1 MLRLQW
7 TNNYLESLGN
17 KKKKKKPIKD
27 DRGGP
32 GKNPLILKLVFSLEF
47 KNFNFRGGGNL
58 LSFDMDESFN
68 SEFWSGYLFSNFL
81 NMDGS

>member
-7 TNNYLESLGN
+7 TNNYLESLGKK

-32 GKNPLILKLVFSLEF
+32 GKNPLILKLVFSLYF
-47 KNFNFRGGGNL
+47 
-58 LSFDMDESFN
+58 
-68 SEFWSGYLFSNFL
+68 
-81 NMDGS
+81 